1 MTTELEPGSLLRGKY
16 RVVRL
21 LGQGGMGRVIEAQ
34 HLDLDRRVA
43 VKVLHPELRSNSD
56 LVDRFL
62 REGRAAAKIEGEH
75 VARVLDVD
83 RLDDGTPFLVMEFL
97 EGHDLSAVRRSR
109 SPLPIAD
116 AIEYVLQACTAIKE
130 AHERG
135 IIHRDI
141 KPANLFLTHSRLG
154 APCVKVLDFGISKVS
169 GPLDGSEP
177 SLTKTSLVMGSAE
190 FMSPE
195 QMLSTRNVDVR
206 TDIWALGVVL
216 YELLTA
222 LPPFVGENMT
232 QVCAMVMSQSPPTP
246 RSLRPEVSEQLECVV
261 LRCLEKDR
269 TARFPTVAALVSALT
284 GARDA
289 SLNERPHMA
298 APTPRMSPSGAP
310 PSPFL
315 PAYDSDAGPA
325 TAILPETDP
334 ELRALTDSARQ
345 LAPMS
350 QQPHQHSPTALSGS
364 LTNVPVSSELSPPPR
379 NAGSGKVIAIG
390 AALALLVGGF
400 VVISRQLSNEQ
411 AASRAALTNTNA
423 AAAQPRPASADAAAA
438 RSSAAFEVVTS
449 APARPT
455 VVVEPATTDSA
466 PTQVASLSARAS
478 ARPTAPPPAT
488 ATGKTARPPV
498 ATAKP
503 KKPNGID

>member
-97 EGHDLSAVRRSR
+97 EGHDLSVVRRSR

-141 KPANLFLTHSRLG
+141 KPANLFLTRSRLG

-246 RSLRPEVSEQLECVV
+246 RSLRPEISELLECVV

-269 TARFPTVAALVSALT
+269 TARFPTVAALVSALVL
-284 GARDA
+284 ARAA
-289 SLNERPHMA
+289 SPERAPHAA

-310 PSPFL
+310 LSPFL
-315 PAYDSDAGPA
+315 PGSDSVAGPA

-334 ELRALTDSARQ
+334 QVRALADSARQ
-345 LAPMS
+345 MAAQS
-350 QQPHQHSPTALSGS
+350 EQHQRHSPTALSGS
-364 LTNVPVSSELSPPPR
+364 LTNVPVSSELGPPMR
-379 NAGSGKVIAIG
+379 NAGHGKAIAMG
-390 AALALLVGGF
+390 VAAVALLAGGI
-400 VVISRQLSNEQ
+400 VWLANQPSGEHQ
-411 AASRAALTNTNA
+411 ASASAVTNAPSVSAHSASRPGASFEVASS
-423 AAAQPRPASADAAAA
+423 ASAA
-438 RSSAAFEVVTS
+438 
-449 APARPT
+449 PT
-455 VVVEPATTDSA
+455 VVVEPATTE
-466 PTQVASLSARAS
+466 PTSTPAATVSARAS
-478 ARPTAPPPAT
+478 ARPTAT
-488 ATGKTARPPV
+488 AAPTPTAKTQRPPV
-498 ATAKP
+498 ATANP
-503 KKPNGID
+503 KKTSGID

>member
-1 MTTELEPGSLLRGKY
+1 
-16 RVVRL
+16 VRA
-21 LGQGGMGRVIEAQ
+21 E
-34 HLDLDRRVA
+34 RRQKSKA
-43 VKVLHPELRSNSD
+43 STWH
-56 LVDRFL
+56 
-62 REGRAAAKIEGEH
+62 A
-75 VARVLDVD
+75 LDVD

-141 KPANLFLTHSRLG
+141 KPANLFLTRSRLG

-246 RSLRPEVSEQLECVV
+246 RSLRPEVSELLECVV

-269 TARFPTVAALVSALT
+269 TARFSTVSALVSALVA
-284 GARDA
+284 ARAA
-289 SLNERPHMA
+289 SSVEAPQTA
-298 APTPRMSPSGAP
+298 APTPRMSPSGRP

-315 PAYDSDAGPA
+315 PASDSDAGPA

-334 ELRALTDSARQ
+334 ELRALAASARQ
-345 LAPMS
+345 MAAQS
-350 QQPHQHSPTALSGS
+350 EQQQRNSPTALSGS
-364 LTNVPVSSELSPPPR
+364 STNVPVSSQTLSPALR
-379 NAGSGKVIAIG
+379 TGSSRAIALGVAAVALLAGSLI
-390 AALALLVGGF
+390 F
-400 VVISRQLSNEQ
+400 VTKQLSGEHD
-411 AASRAALTNTNA
+411 ASTSAVTNA
-423 AAAQPRPASADAAAA
+423 AATRPALASADSGGAGAST
-438 RSSAAFEVVTS
+438 RTSTAFDLATS
-449 APARPT
+449 APGKST
-455 VVVEPATTDSA
+455 VVVEPATTEPTSTPAATGSA
-466 PTQVASLSARAS
+466 HVS
-478 ARPTAPPPAT
+478 ARPKPTAAPTPTVKPQ
-488 ATGKTARPPV
+488 RPPF